1 MNKKNCNLFEGF
13 LRKAYEGRIQLLANS
28 RIWMFEKYSSFQTSF
43 SEMMFSEKSEHK
55 TVKVHERVTFGVWVS
70 CKHFLVIQNGCNVRG
85 DMVGNFLPQNSASSF
100 HPKNPSWLGF
110 LVWQF
115 PKICVPLF
123 AHGSEFHVF
132 FSFKHQ
138 GGHPVA
144 YLLRLMGFDGFSA

>member
-1 MNKKNCNLFEGF
+1 
-13 LRKAYEGRIQLLANS
+13 
-28 RIWMFEKYSSFQTSF
+28 
-43 SEMMFSEKSEHK
+43 
-55 TVKVHERVTFGVWVS
+55 
-70 CKHFLVIQNGCNVRG
+70 
-85 DMVGNFLPQNSASSF
+85 MVGNFLPQNSASSF

-115 PKICVPLF
+115 RKFVSLF
-123 AHGSEFHVF
+123 LPMGQSFTFF